1 MSAWDRLNKKIQ
13 TMAGSP
19 KTTLSKKFSKSE
31 LYDVTRDPE
40 DWITDLEL
48 FIGYLQTLV
57 VIIEDT

>member
-1 MSAWDRLNKKIQ
+1 
-13 TMAGSP
+13 MAGSP
-19 KTTLSKKFSKSE
+19 KTTLRKKFSKSE